1 MATTTE
7 IPNMPG
13 QNITEFKVLSWNV
26 GGLNTPIKRKKVLDR
41 LRREKAQVILL
52 QETHWC
58 RKDKQTLKDKW
69 LQIVQ
74 EASYKTKT
82 RGVAILI
89 SKDLPCTLS
98 KTYKDKNGRYIL
110 ADLEIYGIKY
120 TIVNIYAPNNENKCF
135 FTGVLQKVDSWG
147 TTNII
152 LGGDMN
158 VTWDDFMDKSGKTTA
173 HSKNRAR
180 PLHNLCD
187 ILQLHDTYRYLHPIA
202 KDYTFY
208 SGVHKSHSRLD
219 YIFVSRA
226 LLPAVSTATIG
237 NIDISDHA
245 QISIKLKL

>member
-1 MATTTE
+1 TCACTRMNEIRSAPQTTHITATKR
-7 IPNMPG
+7 P
-13 QNITEFKVLSWNV
+13 KK

-52 QETHWC
+52 QETHW
-58 RKDKQTLKDKW
+58 Q
-69 LQIVQ
+69 
-74 EASYKTKT
+74 ASYKTKS
-82 RGVAILI
+82 RGVAILT

-98 KTYKDKNGRYIL
+98 KTYEDKNVRYIL
-110 ADLEIYGIKY
+110 ADLEIYGVKY
-120 TIVNIYAPNNENKCF
+120 TIVNIYAPNKENKCF
-135 FTGVLQKVDSWG
+135 FTGVLQKIDSWG
-147 TTNII
+147 TTNTI

-158 VTWDDFMDKSGKTTA
+158 VIWDDFMDKSGKTTTY
-173 HSKNRAR
+173 SKNRAR

-187 ILQLHDTYRYLHPIA
+187 ILQLHDTYRHLHPIA

-226 LLPAVSTATIG
+226 LLPAVLTANIG

-245 QISIKLKL
+245 QISIKLKLQTPQPLV